1 MDSNTSIYE
10 LREQLEKLL
19 ETVPDGER
27 VSIPN
32 QCNLDKLLFDTY
44 VLDEKKGIVVKF
56 PVWTGPFLSK
66 LDLSNVNF
74 EDVTWSINN
83 DSHYSYEIEELIDMI
98 KVSDRD
104 SEDYEFED
112 NVSCDNH
119 EIDVKDFS
127 NTNAII
133 DFKKSFEYKVF
144 NFVYIQG
151 INFENVNLSNNV
163 LSMTD
168 VIIENSNLANTNI
181 NLNNLKSLEVEYSNL
196 ENVDLSRYF
205 VELFDEE
212 DFAVGSNI
220 HRNTYDEFDSEY
232 YADFYFGLDFDD
244 DFMPCYRNTGLQ
256 IKYDEKMEEVYDS
269 EYDSANITING
280 IKIHNAYDYLHNS
293 GLFDGCVVNHKQVK
307 SIYMRSDDI
316 IKCVE
321 EQIQRMRKREKED

>member
-1 MDSNTSIYE
+1 MDSKTSIYE
-10 LREQLEKLL
+10 LREQLEELL

-66 LDLSNVNF
+66 LDLSSVNF

-83 DSHYSYEIEELIDMI
+83 DLYYEIEDFINMI
-98 KVSDRD
+98 KVTDRD
-104 SEDYEFED
+104 SDDYEFED
-112 NVSCDNH
+112 NVSCDNDDI
-119 EIDVKDFS
+119 EVKDFS
-127 NTNAII
+127 NTNANI

-151 INFENVNLSNNV
+151 INFENVDLSNNV

-168 VIIENSNLANTNI
+168 VIIQNSNLSNTNI

-205 VELFDEE
+205 VELFDDE
-212 DFAVGSNI
+212 DFGLGSNI
-220 HRNTYDEFDSEY
+220 HRNIYDKFDSEY
-232 YADFYFGLDFDD
+232 YADFYFDLDFDD
-244 DFMPCYRNTGLQ
+244 YFMPCYRNTGLQ

-269 EYDSANITING
+269 EYGRDNVTING

-293 GLFDGCVVNHKQVK
+293 GLFDGCVVNHKRVQ

>member
-1 MDSNTSIYE
+1 MDSYTSIYE
-10 LREQLEKLL
+10 LRNQLQELL

-74 EDVTWSINN
+74 ENVTWSIND
-83 DSHYSYEIEELIDMI
+83 DSYYKREIEELIDI
-98 KVSDRD
+98 IEVSDRD

-112 NVSCDNH
+112 NVSRDNG
-119 EIDVKDFS
+119 EIEVKDFS
-127 NTNAII
+127 NTNANI

-151 INFENVNLSNNV
+151 INFENVDLSNNV

-168 VIIENSNLANTNI
+168 VIIQNSNLANTNI

-205 VELFDEE
+205 VELYDDEI
-212 DFAVGSNI
+212 FGLGSNI
-220 HRNTYDEFDSEY
+220 HRNIYDKFDNEY
-232 YADFYFGLDFDD
+232 YADFYFGLDPDV
-244 DFMPCYRNTGLQ
+244 DFMPCYRNTRLQ

-269 EYDSANITING
+269 KFESDNIYING

-293 GLFDGCVVNHKQVK
+293 GLFNGCVVNHKHVQ
-307 SIYMRSDDI
+307 SIYMRSDEI
-316 IKCVE
+316 IKCVD